1 MTNKEYI
8 ATLKGKKLRE
18 QCIRQKDIKQDILN
32 DRYEVV
38 GEFKSFDYILPNKE
52 VYSMYDAALT
62 DWLKWLEEERLE
74 E

>member
-18 QCIRQKDIKQDILN
+18 QCIRQKVIKQDILN

-38 GEFKSFDYILPNKE
+38 GEFKSFDYILSNKE
-52 VYSMYDAALT
+52 VYSMYNVALT
-62 DWLKWLEEERLE
+62 AWLKWLEEERPE